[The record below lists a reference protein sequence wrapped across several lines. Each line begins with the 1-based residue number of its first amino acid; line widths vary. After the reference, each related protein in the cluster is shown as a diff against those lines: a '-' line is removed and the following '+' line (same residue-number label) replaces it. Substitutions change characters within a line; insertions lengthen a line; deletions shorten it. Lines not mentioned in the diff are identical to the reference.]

1 MTSGPEVG
9 RATARTRAR
18 RLALALGGGLAL
30 YAAHPPLELGWLGLV
45 AVAPLAALARDVGRG
60 PRPLRTGF
68 GWGLLAGL
76 AFFGPLVE
84 WIRFIGE
91 WVAWPLLATSQALAV
106 GAFVAGLAW
115 WGERGEATD
124 RRGRLVSGWWRPAM
138 VTAWWVALELMRSHA
153 PLGGFPWGVLGYTQ
167 ADGGPVLQV
176 ARTLGVLGVSAWCA
190 AIGACVEEA
199 VHRARTALV
208 GGIPAE
214 GSGRAQMVFDAGGV
228 PLGAVLVLLVTA
240 VLVGGDPPEPT
251 GQVVDVG
258 AVQGFDGVVSPAPGS
273 NRALSTADG
282 MLETTA
288 RMVAEG
294 GVPDVTVWPE
304 SAIDADPDRVP
315 ELAQTLR
322 AGLALLDGG
331 PLLAGMVADGPRP
344 GTSYNQLTRFSGDD
358 LEREATYVKRRP
370 VPFGEYVPY
379 RRYLDWFPPLRRTPV
394 DRLAGDEAVAMAA
407 GPARFGALICYD
419 IAYRSMV
426 RDAVAAGADVLL
438 VVTNN
443 SSYGVTAM
451 SDQHI
456 AFSRLRAVETGRHV
470 LHAALTGVSAVI
482 DPEGRVT
489 QRTGHFQQAVVR
501 AELPLVEDTTPAQAL
516 GGLVGWLA
524 VALAAAGALTR
535 LMGQRGVGGG
545 PAVRMA
551 WGRGAG

>member
-1 MTSGPEVG
+1 V
-9 RATARTRAR
+9 RTRAR

-30 YAAHPPLELGWLGLV
+30 FAAHPPLDLGWLGLV
-45 AVAPLAALARDVGRG
+45 AVAPLAALAREVGRG
-60 PRPLRTGF
+60 SRPLRTGF
-68 GWGLLAGL
+68 GWGFLAGL

-115 WGERGEATD
+115 WGEHGDAAGW
-124 RRGRLVSGWWRPAM
+124 RGRLTGAWWRPVM
-138 VTAWWVALELMRSHA
+138 VAAWWVALELVRSHV

-167 ADGGPVLQV
+167 AGGGPVLDV
-176 ARTLGVLGVSAWCA
+176 ARTFGVLGVSAWCA

-199 VHRARTALV
+199 VHRARTALA
-208 GGIPAE
+208 GGPPADGSASE
-214 GSGRAQMVFDAGGV
+214 GSGFRAKMMFDAAGV

-273 NRALSTADG
+273 TRALSTAEG

-288 RMVAEG
+288 RMVADG

-304 SAIDADPDRVP
+304 SAIDADADRVP
-315 ELAQTLR
+315 ELAQALR
-322 AGLALLDGG
+322 AALVLLDGG
-331 PLLAGMVADGPRP
+331 PLLTGMVADGPRP
-344 GTSYNQLTRFSGDD
+344 GTSFNQLTRFSGDD
-358 LEREATYVKRRP
+358 LEAEATYVKRRP

-379 RRYLDWFPPLRRTPV
+379 RPYLEWFPPLRRTPV
-394 DRLAGDEAVAMAA
+394 DRLPGDEAVAMAA

-419 IAYRSMV
+419 IAYPSMV
-426 RDAVAAGADVLL
+426 RDAVTDGADVLV

-443 SSYGVTAM
+443 SSYGVSAM

-470 LHAALTGVSAVI
+470 VHAALTGVSALV

-489 QRTGHFQQAVVR
+489 QRTDPFQQAVVR
-501 AELPLVEDTTPAQAL
+501 AELPLVEDTTPAQVL
-516 GGLVGWLA
+516 GELAGWLA
-524 VALAAAGALTR
+524 AAIVVIGTLLRLAGQQAADRHPATSR
-535 LMGQRGVGGG
+535 PCNQPGGS
-545 PAVRMA
+545 
-551 WGRGAG
+551 